1 MYKVIITSVRPTTNV
16 DFFRYDSD
24 MYDYIDET
32 YIQPGRLYVMKVSLS
47 NDRLTEYCEMM
58 FENKPAW
65 QMFSKDP
72 VIFYQE
78 PIKVRYNIYHKIAVS
93 VNTEEITVTKDLYN
107 LYLR

>member
-1 MYKVIITSVRPTTNV
+1 MYKVVITSVRTARNI

-24 MYDYIDET
+24 MYDYIDEEYVQT
-32 YIQPGRLYVMKVSLS
+32 GRLVVMKVSLS
-47 NDRLTEYCEMM
+47 DDRLNEYCEMM
-58 FENKPAW
+58 FENKQEW
-65 QMFSKDP
+65 QAFSKDP

-93 VNTEEITVTKDLYN
+93 VNVEEITVTKDLYN